1 MDLRVR
7 IIFVL
12 FGLLYI
18 LPASIYFKWRYY
30 DPVLLMYILIPCV
43 ILAIASR
50 LVICKYR
57 GLRKSVMMQS
67 WKDYIVVF
75 TGFGLSLALNITTIV
90 DVWRFD
96 WEIAVG
102 LTGWAIAAIIITL
115 VLTIVDNSVFLRTN
129 IGFIYDN

>member
-75 TGFGLSLALNITTIV
+75 TGFGLSLALNITTIF